1 MTRSTRNFTVK
12 PATLDDVP
20 TLVENMLD
28 KGLESFDKLGMHPIL
43 SIALDFLLD
52 DSYIV
57 YGPTGELFF
66 AYGIRPDGEFWVQM
80 TRNVQKHPIAFLR
93 AGKQMLEQLTH
104 PLLWSHIDITNK
116 PLLDLA
122 RYLGFKVLRVFPY
135 EPDNVYFIEIVR
147 LWYCPQS

>member
-12 PATLDDVP
+12 PATIDDVP

-28 KGLESFDKLGMHPIL
+28 KGLESFDRYGMNPVL

-80 TRNVQKHPIAFLR
+80 THNVQKYPIAFLR

-122 RYLGFKVLRVFPY
+122 KYLGFKVLRVFPDGPFNTY
-135 EPDNVYFIEIVR
+135 SVEIVR
-147 LWYCPQS
+147 LWYCQQS